1 VRLRMGMV
9 GGGLD
14 AMAGELHRRAAA
26 TRASRIPPGQP
37 EGYYEAFGNLYRNF
51 ADAITARRHGAR

>member
-1 VRLRMGMV
+1 MRVRMDMV

-26 TRASRIPPGQP
+26 LDSRV
-37 EGYYEAFGNLYRNF
+37 L
-51 ADAITARRHGAR
+51 GAE

>member
-1 VRLRMGMV
+1 MGMV

-26 TRASRIPPGQP
+26 KRACRIPPGHA

-51 ADAITARRHGAR
+51 TDAIMAPRQGTR